1 MGFIKVLS
9 VTMKLK
15 QLHIRTRIKQRLFKK
30 YGLRLLKVKKQ
41 EFYGKKFDL
50 VGMQIRLDYETG
62 WLMQLAQ
69 DAEIIFDVGCNIGQT
84 SVLFHA
90 FSQANKIY
98 LFDPNPY
105 ALAVCAENAILNDFS
120 DKIRLY
126 NKCVSDVHGEQ
137 TEFHTVLTGAAGSL
151 DPSFSRTANN
161 LKESYKVESVTIDEI
176 VKKEEVVPDLV
187 KIDVEGHEYQVLIG
201 STNLVHNKKTKF
213 LVEMHSSPS
222 LSMEENGYKVI
233 SWAKEQNYKVIYLKE
248 MVALKDPGLFKH
260 RGRCHLLLAPSDYS
274 LSPELQSIKQGT
286 FR

>member
-1 MGFIKVLS
+1 
-9 VTMKLK
+9 MKLN
-15 QLHIRTRIKQRLFKK
+15 QLHIRTRIKQRLFNK

-62 WLMQLAQ
+62 WLMQLAH
-69 DAEIIFDVGCNIGQT
+69 DAEIIFDVGCNTGQT
-84 SVLFHA
+84 AVLFHA

-126 NKCVSDVHGEQ
+126 NRCVSGIHGEQ
-137 TEFHTVLTGAAGSL
+137 MEFHTVLAGAAGSL
-151 DPSFSRTANN
+151 HPSFARTANN

-176 VKKEEVVPDLV
+176 VKCEKVIPDVVKL
-187 KIDVEGHEYQVLIG
+187 DVEGHEYQVLVG
-201 STNLVHNKKTKF
+201 SRDLAQRKKTKF

-222 LSMEENGYKVI
+222 LSMEKNGNNVI
-233 SWAKEQNYKVIYLKE
+233 NWAKEQNYKVIYLKE
-248 MVALKDPGLFKH
+248 MVILKESSQIKH
-260 RGRCHLLLAPSDYS
+260 RGRCHLLLAPSEYI
-274 LSPELQSIKQGT
+274 LSPELQSIKQGV
-286 FR
+286 FPERIQ